1 MSTGWTSRYALR
13 TKSVTSSQIRELLK
27 ITQKPGMISFGGGL
41 PAPDVFPIQRFEEAC
56 HKVLT
61 EQAASALQYGE
72 TEGYGP
78 LRELIAN
85 NMARYGIKAKVENVL
100 ITSGSQ
106 QALDLIG
113 KLFINAGDR
122 VLVEAPTYLGAL
134 QAFTVYGAEYVSVP
148 IDENGLRTDLLEKPL
163 RSGPKFMYVLPNFQN
178 PAGTTLS
185 EGRRHELVLLADK
198 YGIPIIEDDPY
209 GQLRYEGEHLPSL
222 VVLDRENLRRDNG
235 YSIGNVIYLSTFS
248 KTLAPG
254 LRLGWIVAPP
264 EVISKLAQLKQGADL
279 HTSTFTQFVAYEVAR
294 DGFLDK
300 HVKLI
305 RKIYRERRDVML
317 QALEEF
323 FPPEVTWT
331 HPQGGLFLW
340 VTLPAGIDI
349 QAIFKSA
356 IEQNVAFVPGDSF
369 YANDPA
375 GRLPPHALELF
386 QRRSGADTR
395 GHPPFGRGGEEPSDQ
410 HDDCDQSCRSG
421 YKKAIRNLGAP
432 ASCRLSRGHLA
443 LADGGGTSPIAAG
456 TAARRSRDKAVVATP
471 SRFFPR
477 TALLQH
483 KNILPRAHLLQHLRP
498 HRDADFPKMSFA
510 EQQHQRPRLPDSSA
524 DRERNLVVQDRL
536 MIGQLHEVQLFGHR
550 KLLFQRLG
558 RNSNAHRRQFMAP
571 PGNRV
576 PYQDVAIQSM
586 RVFAG
591 LIVGVGDPVVVIGG
605 AHLVRIAVL

>member
-1 MSTGWTSRYALR
+1 MSTAWTSRYALR
-13 TKSVTSSQIRELLK
+13 TKRVTSSQIRELLK
-27 ITQKPGMISFGGGL
+27 VIQKPEMISFGGGL
-41 PAPDVFPIQRFEEAC
+41 PAPDVFPVQRFKEAC
-56 HKVLT
+56 QKVLT

-72 TEGYGP
+72 TEGYAP

-209 GQLRYEGEHLPSL
+209 GQLRYEGEHLTPL
-222 VVLDRENLRRDNG
+222 LVLDRENLRRDDG

-264 EVISKLAQLKQGADL
+264 EVITKLAQLKQGADL

-305 RKIYRERRDVML
+305 RQVYGERRNVML
-317 QALEEF
+317 QTLEEF

-340 VTLPAGIDI
+340 VTLPKGLDI

-356 IEQNVAFVPGDSF
+356 LDQNVAFVPGDSF
-369 YANDPA
+369 YAGDSHE
-375 GRLPPHALELF
+375 GSRHMRLNF
-386 QRRSGADTR
+386 
-395 GHPPFGRGGEEPSDQ
+395 
-410 HDDCDQSCRSG
+410 
-421 YKKAIRNLGAP
+421 
-432 ASCRLSRGHLA
+432 
-443 LADGGGTSPIAAG
+443 
-456 TAARRSRDKAVVATP
+456 
-471 SRFFPR
+471 
-477 TALLQH
+477 
-483 KNILPRAHLLQHLRP
+483 
-498 HRDADFPKMSFA
+498 
-510 EQQHQRPRLPDSSA
+510 
-524 DRERNLVVQDRL
+524 
-536 MIGQLHEVQLFGHR
+536 
-550 KLLFQRLG
+550 
-558 RNSNAHRRQFMAP
+558 SNAAPEQIREGIRRLAAA
-571 PGNRV
+571 V
-576 PYQDVAIQSM
+576 KS
-586 RVFAG
+586 
-591 LIVGVGDPVVVIGG
+591 
-605 AHLVRIAVL
+605 HLTGTTVRLKLPLEI